1 MMVKV
6 CGEVYHK
13 HPDELKP
20 GQRAYLLEFVAA
32 KITEHRI
39 LKSDKKEED

>member
-1 MMVKV
+1 MV

-13 HPDELKP
+13 HPDELEP

-32 KITEHRI
+32 RIAAHRLSKSPETE
-39 LKSDKKEED
+39 EG